1 MIVLLHVPL
10 ILVVPWPLK
19 RWSSCTAFAKW
30 ALDFGLPY
38 WDYPLGKESNRGH
51 AQRGRHT
58 HDRKNSSE
66 LEYLSAAQLRLPHP
80 SRFSAPRACKI
91 RASAVR
97 LGSDSSTSSLFN
109 DFVSLPA
116 ASSR

>member
-1 MIVLLHVPL
+1 MFLSSLLF
-10 ILVVPWPLK
+10 
-19 RWSSCTAFAKW
+19 RGRSSDGYLLQLLPSGP
-30 ALDFGLPY
+30 LDFGLPY

-66 LEYLSAAQLRLPHP
+66 LEYLSAARLRLPHP
-80 SRFSAPRACKI
+80 SPFSAPRACKI

-97 LGSDSSTSSLFN
+97 LGSDSSAFQSLQ
-109 DFVSLPA
+109 
-116 ASSR
+116 